1 VHSSMCFYTGVRCKL
16 IILWLLRH
24 IRTVLKYS
32 TFLVAAATFI
42 YHTGANRNRAVTS
55 QHGDGRLRRNIS
67 ARNL

>member
-1 VHSSMCFYTGVRCKL
+1 
-16 IILWLLRH
+16 LLRH
-24 IRTVLKYS
+24 IRTSLKYS

-67 ARNL
+67 ARIL